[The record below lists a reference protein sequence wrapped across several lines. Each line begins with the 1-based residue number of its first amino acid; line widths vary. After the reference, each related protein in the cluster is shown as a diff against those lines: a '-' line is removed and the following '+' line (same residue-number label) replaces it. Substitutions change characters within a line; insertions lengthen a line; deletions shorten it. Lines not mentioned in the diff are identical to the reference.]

1 MPGSASRVGVDPV
14 LLLDRD
20 PGQLAALA
28 RQLGRKLRHLGVQ
41 LGEAAQQVLG
51 RLAGTDQPVVD
62 AQDPQPGAGSMTVL
76 PLRRLIEHA
85 RHPRDACAGM

>member
-28 RQLGRKLRHLGVQ
+28 RQLVRHLVCSFS
-41 LGEAAQQVLG
+41 
-51 RLAGTDQPVVD
+51 R
-62 AQDPQPGAGSMTVL
+62 
-76 PLRRLIEHA
+76 
-85 RHPRDACAGM
+85 